1 MVFMKVKPDFFLLAS
16 IMFLVYKPL
25 LIIDNEYQQNWGKKG
40 NQDSKLHT
48 KVQMLKWPRLQFVS
62 LLGHEMSKNI
72 VVNS

>member
-1 MVFMKVKPDFFLLAS
+1 MKAKADFFACINHVSCL
-16 IMFLVYKPL
+16 L